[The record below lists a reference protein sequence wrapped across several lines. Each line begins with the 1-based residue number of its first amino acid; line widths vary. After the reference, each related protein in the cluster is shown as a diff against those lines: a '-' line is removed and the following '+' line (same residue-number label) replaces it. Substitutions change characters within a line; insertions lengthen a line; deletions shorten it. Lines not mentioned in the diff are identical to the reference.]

1 MRNEIEQRTL
11 VDIRNQ
17 NLEAQKK
24 VFEIDRE
31 TEYAR
36 LEQEREVE
44 LRRAVQRA
52 NLPRSARCASRKRIQ
67 LRAPHNEK
75 FSS

>member
-17 NLEAQKK
+17 NLDTQRK
-24 VFEIDRE
+24 VLEIDRE

-44 LRRAVQRA
+44 VRRAAQRSTLA
-52 NLPRSARCASRKRIQ
+52 VE
-67 LRAPHNEK
+67 RAVRDQE
-75 FSS
+75 F